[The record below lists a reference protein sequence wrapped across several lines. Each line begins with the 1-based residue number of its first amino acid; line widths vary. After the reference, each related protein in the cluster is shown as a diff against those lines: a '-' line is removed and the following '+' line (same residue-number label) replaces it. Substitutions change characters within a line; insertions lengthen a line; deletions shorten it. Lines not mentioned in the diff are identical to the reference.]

1 MTGLAELIP
10 ELAVVVL
17 AAGLSIILHEVAHGW
32 VAYRLGD
39 PTAKLAGRLTLNP
52 LAHIDPVGTLLVP
65 GLLLLLATVTKAPI
79 ILFGWARPVPIN
91 PLYFRR
97 PYRDL
102 MLVGLAG
109 PLLNLS
115 LAGLGLAAWQPLSRS
130 SQPLPELLGL
140 FLAALILINLILA
153 FYNLIPIPPL
163 DGSRVLAYFLPPR
176 GRMLLHRLEPF
187 GLFLALGVLF
197 LLWQSKLLERLL
209 EPLLRFLG
217 LGP

>member
-1 MTGLAELIP
+1 MAELIP
-10 ELAVVVL
+10 ELAVVIL
-17 AAGLSIILHEVAHGW
+17 AAGISIILHEIAHGW
-32 VAYRLGD
+32 VAYKLGD

-52 LAHIDPVGTLLVP
+52 LAHIDPVGTVLVP
-65 GLLLLLATVTKAPI
+65 GVLLLFALLTKAPL

-115 LAGLGLAAWQPLSRS
+115 LAGLALAAWYPLSQS
-130 SQPLPELLGL
+130 SLALPELLIL

-176 GRMLLHRLEPF
+176 GRLFLHRLEPF
-187 GLFLALGVLF
+187 GLFLALGLIF
-197 LLWQSKLLERLL
+197 LLWQSELLDRLL
-209 EPLLRFLG
+209 EALLRGLG

>member
-1 MTGLAELIP
+1 MAELIP

-17 AAGLSIILHEVAHGW
+17 TAGLSIILHEVAHGW

-52 LAHIDPVGTLLVP
+52 LAHIDPIGTLLVP
-65 GLLLLLATVTKAPI
+65 GVLLLLAAVTKAPI

-109 PLLNLS
+109 PLLNLA
-115 LAGLGLAAWQPLSRS
+115 LAGLGLAAWYPLS
-130 SQPLPELLGL
+130 QAGQALPELLTL
-140 FLAALILINLILA
+140 FLAALILINIVLA
-153 FYNLIPIPPL
+153 LYNLIPIPPL

-176 GRMLLHRLEPF
+176 GRLFLHRLEPF

-197 LLWQSKLLERLL
+197 LLWQSDLLGRLL
-209 EPLLRFLG
+209 GSLLRWLG
-217 LGP
+217 LWP

>member
-1 MTGLAELIP
+1 MAELIP
-10 ELAVVVL
+10 ELAVVIL
-17 AAGLSIILHEVAHGW
+17 AAGISIILHEIAHGW
-32 VAYRLGD
+32 VAYKLGD

-52 LAHIDPVGTLLVP
+52 LAHIDPVGTVLVP
-65 GLLLLLATVTKAPI
+65 GVLLLFALLTKAPL

-115 LAGLGLAAWQPLSRS
+115 LAGLALAAWYPLSQS
-130 SQPLPELLGL
+130 SLALPELLIL

-176 GRMLLHRLEPF
+176 GRLFLHRLEPF
-187 GLFLALGVLF
+187 GLFLALGLIF
-197 LLWQSKLLERLL
+197 LLWQSDLLDRLL
-209 EPLLRFLG
+209 EALLRGLG

>member
-1 MTGLAELIP
+1 MAELIP
-10 ELAVVVL
+10 ELAVVIL
-17 AAGLSIILHEVAHGW
+17 AAGISIILHEIAHGW
-32 VAYRLGD
+32 VAYKLGD

-52 LAHIDPVGTLLVP
+52 LAHIDPVGTVLVP
-65 GLLLLLATVTKAPI
+65 GVLLLFALLTKAPL

-115 LAGLGLAAWQPLSRS
+115 LAGLALAAWHPLSQS
-130 SQPLPELLGL
+130 SLALPELLIL

-176 GRMLLHRLEPF
+176 GRLFLHRLEPF
-187 GLFLALGVLF
+187 GLFLALGLIF
-197 LLWQSKLLERLL
+197 LLWQSDLLDRLL
-209 EPLLRFLG
+209 EALLRGLG

>member
-1 MTGLAELIP
+1 MAELIP
-10 ELAVVVL
+10 ELAVVIL
-17 AAGLSIILHEVAHGW
+17 AAGISIILHEIAHGW
-32 VAYRLGD
+32 VAYKLGD

-52 LAHIDPVGTLLVP
+52 LAHIDPVGTVLVP
-65 GLLLLLATVTKAPI
+65 GVLLLFALLTKAPL

-115 LAGLGLAAWQPLSRS
+115 LTGLALAAWHPLSQS
-130 SQPLPELLGL
+130 GLALPELLIL

-176 GRMLLHRLEPF
+176 GRLFLHRLEPF
-187 GLFLALGVLF
+187 GLFLALGLIF
-197 LLWQSKLLERLL
+197 LLWQSDLLDRLL
-209 EPLLRFLG
+209 EALLRGLG

>member
-1 MTGLAELIP
+1 MAELIP
-10 ELAVVVL
+10 ELAVVIL
-17 AAGLSIILHEVAHGW
+17 AAGISIILHEIAHGW
-32 VAYRLGD
+32 VAYKLGD

-52 LAHIDPVGTLLVP
+52 LAHIDPVGTVLVP
-65 GLLLLLATVTKAPI
+65 GVLLLFALLTKAPL

-115 LAGLGLAAWQPLSRS
+115 LAGLALAAWYPLSQS
-130 SQPLPELLGL
+130 GLALPELLIL

-176 GRMLLHRLEPF
+176 GRLFLHRLEPF
-187 GLFLALGVLF
+187 GLFLALGLIF
-197 LLWQSKLLERLL
+197 LLWQSELLDRLL
-209 EPLLRFLG
+209 EALLRGLG

>member
-1 MTGLAELIP
+1 MAELIP
-10 ELAVVVL
+10 ELAVVIL
-17 AAGLSIILHEVAHGW
+17 AAGISIILHEIAHGW
-32 VAYRLGD
+32 VAYKLGD

-52 LAHIDPVGTLLVP
+52 LAHIDPVGTVLVP
-65 GLLLLLATVTKAPI
+65 GVLLLFALLTKAPL

-115 LAGLGLAAWQPLSRS
+115 LAGLALAAWHPLSQS
-130 SQPLPELLGL
+130 SLALPELLIL

-176 GRMLLHRLEPF
+176 GRLFLHRLEPF
-187 GLFLALGVLF
+187 GLFLALGLIF
-197 LLWQSKLLERLL
+197 LLWQSELLDRLL
-209 EPLLRFLG
+209 EALLRGLG

>member
-1 MTGLAELIP
+1 MAELIP
-10 ELAVVVL
+10 ELAVVIL
-17 AAGLSIILHEVAHGW
+17 AAGISIILHEITHGW
-32 VAYRLGD
+32 VAYKLGD

-52 LAHIDPVGTLLVP
+52 LAHIDPVGTVLVP
-65 GLLLLLATVTKAPI
+65 GVLLLFALLTKAPL

-115 LAGLGLAAWQPLSRS
+115 LAGLALAAWHPLSQS
-130 SQPLPELLGL
+130 SLALPELLIL

-176 GRMLLHRLEPF
+176 GRLFLHRLEPF
-187 GLFLALGVLF
+187 GLFLALGLIF
-197 LLWQSKLLERLL
+197 LLWQSELLDRLL
-209 EPLLRFLG
+209 EALLRGLG